1 MNFLTKLIA
10 CFLIA
15 WLPILGYP
23 AQAPACS
30 GMSTAM
36 SPSSSHEYQS
46 MTGSEHDHK
55 HGSAAPCVKLDTVC
69 QTGMNDLYCGVP
81 GVLPS
86 SHRTIAATTSLPEY
100 RRVNHTLDAQFV
112 PEPPQRP
119 PQSA

>member
-1 MNFLTKLIA
+1 VNFLTKLIA

-36 SPSSSHEYQS
+36 PSSHDYQS
-46 MTGSEHDHK
+46 MTAGSHDRK
-55 HGSAAPCVKLDTVC
+55 HDSAAPCVKLDGAC
-69 QTGMNDLYCGVP
+69 QTGMNDLYCGAP

-86 SHRTIAATTSLPEY
+86 SHRAIAAMISLPEY
-100 RRVNHTLDAQFV
+100 RLVNHTLDAQFV